1 MLFFEKENLKQ
12 EDNSTRSNSE
22 NDFKELDN
30 EIDKV
35 IRGKASLEENLSTK
49 ARGSTSTTKKEKKI
63 THKKNNKAIFKQK
76 NKDLNKI
83 NMLKNIYQN
92 QQGNSVTIEENNKNL
107 ILSLINSDRALLNNN
122 LNFTNNS
129 NNSLYL
135 YNIINNIQCNRINN
149 NLVNNG
155 NNMNY
160 LNNIN
165 NNYLNELIYLY
176 NQKLNDCNNNKNNLN
191 CFNIKTN
198 VNNTCTN
205 NSVNATMNVN
215 NIQLFYILNNQLKNI
230 QENNIKS
237 NINPNF
243 NILHNNFINNN
254 TLNNNTII
262 NNINNSINNNIK
274 NTINNINIDEN
285 LLSMQMKMQL
295 ISNNINEFSQNSL
308 LMNQIKN
315 QSKLNN
321 ICNNLNL
328 MNNQSQIDLNFYN
341 INNINLNAQIKQNN
355 KDIQNS
361 SLLFLQSKL
370 NNLKQSNEK
379 KNLNWKGISK
389 DMLNNKSNGISGNT
403 YKRRNNQNLD
413 FDIKKNIINL
423 MDIFL
428 CKDLRTTLMIK
439 NIPNKYTISSFLD
452 EINTYFKFTYD
463 IFYLPIDYVNKC
475 NLGFAFI
482 NFVEPFHIILFHEL
496 YSGKKWKKFNSEKI
510 CELLYAKYQG
520 KKELIG
526 HFEKGKVLSFESE
539 EKRPLILATPNP
551 LPKINLPYYFFDLF
565 IKIYPHISY
574 EIKECKIV
582 KKKDN
587 GKNNYYSELSTI
599 FSINGNFN
607 MN

>member
-35 IRGKASLEENLSTK
+35 VRGKASLEENLSTK
-49 ARGSTSTTKKEKKI
+49 AIGPSSKTKKEKKNS
-63 THKKNNKAIFKQK
+63 HKKNNKAIRKEK

-83 NMLKNIYQN
+83 NMLKYIYQN
-92 QQGNSVTIEENNKNL
+92 HQGNSVNIEEDKKNF

-122 LNFTNNS
+122 LNFNINT
-129 NNSLYL
+129 NNSLYMH
-135 YNIINNIQCNRINN
+135 NIIKNIQCNEINN
-149 NLVNNG
+149 NLMNNG

-160 LNNIN
+160 LNTIN

-176 NQKLNDCNNNKNNLN
+176 NQKLNSCNNNTNNLN

-205 NSVNATMNVN
+205 NSINTTMNVN
-215 NIQLFYILNNQLKNI
+215 NIPLLYILNNQLNNI

-237 NINPNF
+237 NIIPNL
-243 NILHNNFINNN
+243 NILHNNYINNNNIINNNINNN
-254 TLNNNTII
+254 T
-262 NNINNSINNNIK
+262 
-274 NTINNINIDEN
+274 DEN
-285 LLSMQMKMQL
+285 LLSIQMKMQL
-295 ISNNINEFSQNSL
+295 IKNDINEFGQNL
-308 LMNQIKN
+308 FLMNQIKN
-315 QSKLNN
+315 QNKLNN
-321 ICNNLNL
+321 IYNNLTL
-328 MNNQSQIDLNFYN
+328 MNNQSQIGLNLYN
-341 INNINLNAQIKQNN
+341 INNININDQINQNN
-355 KDIQNS
+355 KDIQNN
-361 SLLFLQSKL
+361 SLLFLQAKL
-370 NNLKQSNEK
+370 NNLNQNNEK
-379 KNLNWKGISK
+379 KNLNGKGISI
-389 DMLNNKSNGISGNT
+389 DILNNKSNGKSGNI
-403 YKRRNNQNLD
+403 YKRRNNQKPD
-413 FDIKKNIINL
+413 FDINKNIINL

-482 NFVEPFHIILFHEL
+482 NFVEPFHIILFYEL
-496 YSGKKWKKFNSEKI
+496 YSGKKWKRFNSEKI
-510 CELLYAKYQG
+510 CQLLYAKYQG

-574 EIKECKIV
+574 EIKECKLF

-587 GKNNYYSELSTI
+587 GKNNYYSQISTI

>member
-35 IRGKASLEENLSTK
+35 VRGKASLEENLSTK
-49 ARGSTSTTKKEKKI
+49 VIDPSSKTKKEKKNS
-63 THKKNNKAIFKQK
+63 HKKNNKAIRKEK

-83 NMLKNIYQN
+83 NMLKYIYQN
-92 QQGNSVTIEENNKNL
+92 LQGNSVNIEEDKKNF
-107 ILSLINSDRALLNNN
+107 ILSMINSDRALLNNN
-122 LNFTNNS
+122 LNFNINTNNS
-129 NNSLYL
+129 LNM
-135 YNIINNIQCNRINN
+135 YNIIKNIQCNEINN
-149 NLVNNG
+149 NLMNNG

-160 LNNIN
+160 LNTIN

-176 NQKLNDCNNNKNNLN
+176 NQKLNSCNNNTNNLN

-205 NSVNATMNVN
+205 NSINTTMNVN
-215 NIQLFYILNNQLKNI
+215 NIPLLYILNNQLKNI

-237 NINPNF
+237 NIIPNL
-243 NILHNNFINNN
+243 NILQNNYINNNNIINNNINNN
-254 TLNNNTII
+254 T
-262 NNINNSINNNIK
+262 
-274 NTINNINIDEN
+274 DEN
-285 LLSMQMKMQL
+285 LLSIQMKMQL
-295 ISNNINEFSQNSL
+295 IKNDINEFSQNL
-308 LMNQIKN
+308 FLMNQIKN
-315 QSKLNN
+315 QNKLNN
-321 ICNNLNL
+321 IYNNLTL
-328 MNNQSQIDLNFYN
+328 MNNQSQIGLNLYN
-341 INNINLNAQIKQNN
+341 INNININDQINQNN
-355 KDIQNS
+355 KDIQNN
-361 SLLFLQSKL
+361 SLLFLQAKL
-370 NNLKQSNEK
+370 NNLKQNNEK
-379 KNLNWKGISK
+379 KNLNGKGISI
-389 DMLNNKSNGISGNT
+389 DILNNKSKGKSGNI
-403 YKRRNNQNLD
+403 YKRRNNQKPD
-413 FDIKKNIINL
+413 FDINKNIINL

-482 NFVEPFHIILFHEL
+482 NFVEPFHIILFYEL

-526 HFEKGKVLSFESE
+526 HFEKGKVLSFENE

-587 GKNNYYSELSTI
+587 GKNNYYSQLSKI

>member
-35 IRGKASLEENLSTK
+35 VRGKASLEENLSTK
-49 ARGSTSTTKKEKKI
+49 AIGPSSKTKKEKKNS
-63 THKKNNKAIFKQK
+63 HKKNNKAIRKEK

-83 NMLKNIYQN
+83 NMLKYIYQN
-92 QQGNSVTIEENNKNL
+92 HQGNSVNIEEDKKNF

-122 LNFTNNS
+122 LNFNINT
-129 NNSLYL
+129 NNSLYM
-135 YNIINNIQCNRINN
+135 YNIIKNIQCNEINN
-149 NLVNNG
+149 NMMNNG

-160 LNNIN
+160 LNTIN

-176 NQKLNDCNNNKNNLN
+176 NQKLNSCNNNTNNLN

-205 NSVNATMNVN
+205 NSINTTMNVN
-215 NIQLFYILNNQLKNI
+215 NIPLLYILNNQLNNI
-230 QENNIKS
+230 QENSIKS
-237 NINPNF
+237 NIIPNL
-243 NILHNNFINNN
+243 NILHNNYINNNNIINNNINNN
-254 TLNNNTII
+254 T
-262 NNINNSINNNIK
+262 
-274 NTINNINIDEN
+274 DEN
-285 LLSMQMKMQL
+285 LLSIQMKMQL
-295 ISNNINEFSQNSL
+295 IKNDINEFSQNL
-308 LMNQIKN
+308 FLMNQIKN
-315 QSKLNN
+315 QNKLNN
-321 ICNNLNL
+321 IYNNLTL
-328 MNNQSQIDLNFYN
+328 MNNQTQIGLNLYN
-341 INNINLNAQIKQNN
+341 FNNININDQINQNN
-355 KDIQNS
+355 KDIQNN
-361 SLLFLQSKL
+361 SLLFLQAKL
-370 NNLKQSNEK
+370 NNLKQNNEK
-379 KNLNWKGISK
+379 KNLNGKGISI
-389 DMLNNKSNGISGNT
+389 DILNNKSKGKFGNI
-403 YKRRNNQNLD
+403 YKRRNNQKPD
-413 FDIKKNIINL
+413 FDINKNIINL

-482 NFVEPFHIILFHEL
+482 NFVEPFHIILFYEL

-526 HFEKGKVLSFESE
+526 HFEKGKVLSFENE

-587 GKNNYYSELSTI
+587 GKNNYYSQLSTI

>member
-1 MLFFEKENLKQ
+1 
-12 EDNSTRSNSE
+12 
-22 NDFKELDN
+22 
-30 EIDKV
+30 
-35 IRGKASLEENLSTK
+35 
-49 ARGSTSTTKKEKKI
+49 
-63 THKKNNKAIFKQK
+63 
-76 NKDLNKI
+76 
-83 NMLKNIYQN
+83 
-92 QQGNSVTIEENNKNL
+92 
-107 ILSLINSDRALLNNN
+107 
-122 LNFTNNS
+122 
-129 NNSLYL
+129 
-135 YNIINNIQCNRINN
+135 
-149 NLVNNG
+149 
-155 NNMNY
+155 
-160 LNNIN
+160 
-165 NNYLNELIYLY
+165 
-176 NQKLNDCNNNKNNLN
+176 
-191 CFNIKTN
+191 
-198 VNNTCTN
+198 
-205 NSVNATMNVN
+205 
-215 NIQLFYILNNQLKNI
+215 
-230 QENNIKS
+230 
-237 NINPNF
+237 
-243 NILHNNFINNN
+243 
-254 TLNNNTII
+254 
-262 NNINNSINNNIK
+262 
-274 NTINNINIDEN
+274 
-285 LLSMQMKMQL
+285 MQL
-295 ISNNINEFSQNSL
+295 ISNNINEFSQNL
-308 LMNQIKN
+308 FLMNQIKN

-355 KDIQNS
+355 KDIQNN
-361 SLLFLQSKL
+361 SLLFLQAKL
-370 NNLKQSNEK
+370 NNLKQNNEK
-379 KNLNWKGISK
+379 KNLNGKGISK
-389 DMLNNKSNGISGNT
+389 DILNNKSNGKSGNI
-403 YKRRNNQNLD
+403 YKRRNNQKPD
-413 FDIKKNIINL
+413 FDINKNIINL

-526 HFEKGKVLSFESE
+526 HFEKGKVLSFESM

>member
-1 MLFFEKENLKQ
+1 
-12 EDNSTRSNSE
+12 
-22 NDFKELDN
+22 
-30 EIDKV
+30 
-35 IRGKASLEENLSTK
+35 
-49 ARGSTSTTKKEKKI
+49 
-63 THKKNNKAIFKQK
+63 
-76 NKDLNKI
+76 
-83 NMLKNIYQN
+83 
-92 QQGNSVTIEENNKNL
+92 
-107 ILSLINSDRALLNNN
+107 
-122 LNFTNNS
+122 
-129 NNSLYL
+129 
-135 YNIINNIQCNRINN
+135 
-149 NLVNNG
+149 
-155 NNMNY
+155 
-160 LNNIN
+160 
-165 NNYLNELIYLY
+165 
-176 NQKLNDCNNNKNNLN
+176 
-191 CFNIKTN
+191 
-198 VNNTCTN
+198 
-205 NSVNATMNVN
+205 
-215 NIQLFYILNNQLKNI
+215 
-230 QENNIKS
+230 
-237 NINPNF
+237 
-243 NILHNNFINNN
+243 
-254 TLNNNTII
+254 
-262 NNINNSINNNIK
+262 
-274 NTINNINIDEN
+274 
-285 LLSMQMKMQL
+285 
-295 ISNNINEFSQNSL
+295 
-308 LMNQIKN
+308 MNQIKN

-370 NNLKQSNEK
+370 NNLKQINEK
-379 KNLNWKGISK
+379 KNLNWEGISK
-389 DMLNNKSNGISGNT
+389 DISNNKNNGISGNT
-403 YKRRNNQNLD
+403 YKRRNYQKLD
-413 FDIKKNIINL
+413 FDINKNIINL
-423 MDIFL
+423 LDIFL

-463 IFYLPIDYVNKC
+463 ILYLPIDYVNKC

-574 EIKECKIV
+574 EIKECKIA

-587 GKNNYYSELSTI
+587 GKNNNYSELSTI

>member
-1 MLFFEKENLKQ
+1 MLLFEKENLKQ
-12 EDNSTRSNSE
+12 EDNSTSSNSE

-35 IRGKASLEENLSTK
+35 IRGKASLDENLNTK

-63 THKKNNKAIFKQK
+63 THKKNNKAIFRQK
-76 NKDLNKI
+76 NKDLHKI

-92 QQGNSVTIEENNKNL
+92 QQGNSVNIEENNKNL

-155 NNMNY
+155 NDKNY
-160 LNNIN
+160 YNNIN

-176 NQKLNDCNNNKNNLN
+176 NQKLNSCNNNTNNLN

-205 NSVNATMNVN
+205 NSVNATMDVN
-215 NIQLFYILNNQLKNI
+215 NIPLFYILNNQLNNI

-237 NINPNF
+237 NIIPNL
-243 NILHNNFINNN
+243 NILHNNYINNNNIINNNINNN
-254 TLNNNTII
+254 T
-262 NNINNSINNNIK
+262 
-274 NTINNINIDEN
+274 DEN
-285 LLSMQMKMQL
+285 LLSIQMKMQL
-295 ISNNINEFSQNSL
+295 IKNDINEFSQNL
-308 LMNQIKN
+308 FLMNQIKN
-315 QSKLNN
+315 QNKLNN
-321 ICNNLNL
+321 IYNNLTL
-328 MNNQSQIDLNFYN
+328 MNNQSQIGLNLYN
-341 INNINLNAQIKQNN
+341 INNININDQINQNN
-355 KDIQNS
+355 KDIQNN
-361 SLLFLQSKL
+361 SLLFLQAKL
-370 NNLKQSNEK
+370 NNLKQNNEK
-379 KNLNWKGISK
+379 KNLNGKGISI
-389 DMLNNKSNGISGNT
+389 DILNNKSKGKFGNI
-403 YKRRNNQNLD
+403 YKRRNNQKPD
-413 FDIKKNIINL
+413 FDINKNIINL

-526 HFEKGKVLSFESE
+526 HFEKGKVLSFENE

>member
-35 IRGKASLEENLSTK
+35 VRGKASLEENLSTK
-49 ARGSTSTTKKEKKI
+49 VIDPSSKTKKEKKNS
-63 THKKNNKAIFKQK
+63 HKKNNKAIRKEK

-83 NMLKNIYQN
+83 NMLKYIYQN
-92 QQGNSVTIEENNKNL
+92 LQGNSVNIEEDKKNF
-107 ILSLINSDRALLNNN
+107 ILSMINSDRALLNNN
-122 LNFTNNS
+122 LNFNINTNNS
-129 NNSLYL
+129 LNM
-135 YNIINNIQCNRINN
+135 YNIIKNIQCNEINN
-149 NLVNNG
+149 NLMNNG

-160 LNNIN
+160 LNTIN

-176 NQKLNDCNNNKNNLN
+176 NQKLNSCNNNTNNLN

-205 NSVNATMNVN
+205 NSINTTMNVN
-215 NIQLFYILNNQLKNI
+215 NIPLLYILNNQLKNI

-237 NINPNF
+237 NIIPNL
-243 NILHNNFINNN
+243 NILQNNYINNNNIINNNINNN
-254 TLNNNTII
+254 T
-262 NNINNSINNNIK
+262 
-274 NTINNINIDEN
+274 DEN
-285 LLSMQMKMQL
+285 LLSIQMKMQL
-295 ISNNINEFSQNSL
+295 IKNDINEFSQNL
-308 LMNQIKN
+308 FLMNQIKN
-315 QSKLNN
+315 QNKLNN
-321 ICNNLNL
+321 IYNNLTL
-328 MNNQSQIDLNFYN
+328 MNNQSQIGLNLYN
-341 INNINLNAQIKQNN
+341 INNININDQINQNN
-355 KDIQNS
+355 KDIQNN
-361 SLLFLQSKL
+361 SLLFLQAKL
-370 NNLKQSNEK
+370 NNLKQNNEK
-379 KNLNWKGISK
+379 KNLNGKGISK
-389 DMLNNKSNGISGNT
+389 DILNNKSNGKSGNI
-403 YKRRNNQNLD
+403 YKRRNNQKPD
-413 FDIKKNIINL
+413 FDINKNIINL

-482 NFVEPFHIILFHEL
+482 NFVEPFHIILFYEL
-496 YSGKKWKKFNSEKI
+496 YNGKKWKKFNSEKI

-526 HFEKGKVLSFESE
+526 HFEKGKVLSFENE

-587 GKNNYYSELSTI
+587 GKNNYYSQLSKI

>member
-35 IRGKASLEENLSTK
+35 VRGKASLEENWSTK
-49 ARGSTSTTKKEKKI
+49 AIGPSSKTKKEKKNS
-63 THKKNNKAIFKQK
+63 HKKNNKAIRKEK

-83 NMLKNIYQN
+83 NMLKYIYQN
-92 QQGNSVTIEENNKNL
+92 HQGNSVNIEEDKKNF

-122 LNFTNNS
+122 LNFNINT
-129 NNSLYL
+129 NNSLYM
-135 YNIINNIQCNRINN
+135 YNIIKNIQCNEINN
-149 NLVNNG
+149 NMMNNG

-160 LNNIN
+160 LNTIN

-176 NQKLNDCNNNKNNLN
+176 NQKLNSCNNNTNNLN
-191 CFNIKTN
+191 YFNIKTN

-205 NSVNATMNVN
+205 NSINTTMNVN
-215 NIQLFYILNNQLKNI
+215 NIPLLYILNNQLNNI

-237 NINPNF
+237 NIIPNL
-243 NILHNNFINNN
+243 NILHNNYINNNNIINNNINNN
-254 TLNNNTII
+254 T
-262 NNINNSINNNIK
+262 
-274 NTINNINIDEN
+274 DEN
-285 LLSMQMKMQL
+285 LLSIQMKMQL
-295 ISNNINEFSQNSL
+295 IKNDINEFSQNL
-308 LMNQIKN
+308 FLMNQIKN
-315 QSKLNN
+315 QNKLNN
-321 ICNNLNL
+321 IYNNLTL
-328 MNNQSQIDLNFYN
+328 MNNQSQIGLNLYN
-341 INNINLNAQIKQNN
+341 INNININDQINQNN
-355 KDIQNS
+355 KDIQNN
-361 SLLFLQSKL
+361 SLLFLQAKL
-370 NNLKQSNEK
+370 NNLKQNSEK
-379 KNLNWKGISK
+379 KNLNGKGISK
-389 DMLNNKSNGISGNT
+389 DILNNKSNGKSGNI
-403 YKRRNNQNLD
+403 YKRRNNQKPD
-413 FDIKKNIINL
+413 FDINKNIINL

-482 NFVEPFHIILFHEL
+482 NFVEPFHIILFYEL

-587 GKNNYYSELSTI
+587 GKNNYYSQLSKI